1 MTAASSEE
9 VRIEALSRGADEFI
23 SKPFVTEHLL
33 ASIQYL
39 LSVGE
44 GDNAPGTRV
53 IAGDLEIDL
62 AERTV
67 RRGGQRIALTRSEW
81 TLIEE
86 LTRQRGQ
93 PQLHQEIL
101 SRVWGSEYQN
111 DTDYLA
117 LWVRRLRAKL
127 GDDDAAPRIIV
138 PYLDIGYRLNVRLPR
153 EESDGS

>member
-1 MTAASSEE
+1 M
-9 VRIEALSRGADEFI
+9 
-23 SKPFVTEHLL
+23 
-33 ASIQYL
+33 
-39 LSVGE
+39 
-44 GDNAPGTRV
+44 
-53 IAGDLEIDL
+53 
-62 AERTV
+62 
-67 RRGGQRIALTRSEW
+67 
-81 TLIEE
+81 LIEE

-127 GDDDAAPRIIV
+127 GDDDVAPRIIV
-138 PYLDIGYRLNVRLPR
+138 PYLDVGYRLNVRLPR